1 MCGDHHRRLLPKL
14 RGSNSGRVALANC
27 PPLTCLPSN
36 QSLALLFRQQ
46 QEPHPPPPPPPSL
59 RQHCSSI
66 LNAQLKRRRRRRRR
80 LCSTSS
86 CVVSQFLKVS
96 LAVELATT
104 FSRAQKNSKS
114 SSIAH
119 TETHTAT
126 TRHLPPTAA
135 TATAAVDLI
144 DL

>member
-66 LNAQLKRRRRRRRR
+66 LNAQLKRRRRR